1 MGASNLRREAILKS
15 LKETHEPQK
24 GINLAN
30 EFAVTRQVI
39 VKDIAILRAEGHNII
54 ATPDGYIMEKYI
66 TSKIKKVIAV
76 NHGIDKVES
85 ELEIIISYG
94 GIVED
99 VIVEHPLYGEIRA
112 MLMIRNL
119 KELNKFM
126 NRFKEINAQPLSIL
140 TGGIHIH
147 TISTESEE
155 DMMNIL
161 RELKKKEYLISE

>member
-24 GINLAN
+24 GTKLAN

-54 ATPDGYIMEKYI
+54 ATPDGYIMEKNI

-76 NHGIDKVES
+76 NHGIDKVQS
-85 ELEIIISYG
+85 ELEIVVSYG
-94 GIVED
+94 GTVED

-126 NRFKEINAQPLSIL
+126 KRFNEINAQPLSIL

-155 DMMNIL
+155 DMSNIL
-161 RELKKKEYLISE
+161 EELKKKEYLISE